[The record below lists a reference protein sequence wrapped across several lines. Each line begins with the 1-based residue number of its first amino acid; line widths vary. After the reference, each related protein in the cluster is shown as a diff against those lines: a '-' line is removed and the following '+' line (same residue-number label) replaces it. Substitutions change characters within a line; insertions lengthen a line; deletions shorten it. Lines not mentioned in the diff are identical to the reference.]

1 MSSGHVLGFIEMY
14 AARRIHSRRAF
25 MLSKSYVNAKKAFWL
40 SSLAAKT
47 IKLKLDDLKL
57 LIGLLPQAKV
67 TPQSACFGNFS
78 KLKVFIV
85 VLVWYVTPTLGATL
99 RNNIPNIAISLQCG
113 NDPPRPGMGNG
124 LSLSPFQSVNTTM
137 NPFDEPFDDDLIE
150 AEHSTGGARAQP
162 RETSPATSVRY
173 VTVGAHEAGQRLD
186 NFLLAQLKGVPKSR
200 IYRMVRTGE
209 VRINKGRVKPL
220 ARIATGDVVRIPPV
234 RMSEHEAPDLPL
246 ARVAAMRDIVLYEDD
261 DVLILNKPP
270 GLAVHGG
277 SGVPYGLIELARA
290 SWAHLP
296 GLELAH
302 RLDRDTSGCLVL
314 AKNREALLG
323 VQRQLV
329 AGTARKAYLALLQGD
344 AFKSQ
349 AKNAPRGGGRNVVLR
364 VDARLLR
371 SELQGGERMVKV
383 DPQGKDAVSLFSLVE
398 RYGSFASLARVEIE
412 TGRTHQ
418 IRVHAQHLGHPLAGD
433 EKYGNEG
440 FNKQMKT
447 LGLKRVF
454 LHAEQLDML
463 HPVSEVTL
471 RVQAALPEELASV
484 LDALQHGA
492 PVAGRGV

>member
-1 MSSGHVLGFIEMY
+1 MGYHWSMNVMNQTMNTHSSQSDAAFNDELFEDEAFDEVGSDEVSLEAIGMEADEANDAQANIEADTEADDGKEMPVAVSS
-14 AARRIHSRRAF
+14 AARF
-25 MLSKSYVNAKKAFWL
+25 V
-40 SSLAAKT
+40 T
-47 IKLKLDDLKL
+47 I
-57 LIGLLPQAKV
+57 
-67 TPQSACFGNFS
+67 
-78 KLKVFIV
+78 
-85 VLVWYVTPTLGATL
+85 
-99 RNNIPNIAISLQCG
+99 
-113 NDPPRPGMGNG
+113 
-124 LSLSPFQSVNTTM
+124 
-137 NPFDEPFDDDLIE
+137 
-150 AEHSTGGARAQP
+150 
-162 RETSPATSVRY
+162 
-173 VTVGAHEAGQRLD
+173 GAHEAGQRLD

-220 ARIATGDVVRIPPV
+220 QRIAAGDVVRIPPL
-234 RMSEHEAPDLPL
+234 RLAEREAPELPP
-246 ARVAAMRDIVLYEDD
+246 ARVQAMRDTVLYEDD
-261 DVLILNKPP
+261 DLLIINKQP

-290 SWAHLP
+290 AWGHLP

-314 AKNREALLG
+314 AKHRDALLG

-344 AFKSQ
+344 AFK
-349 AKNAPRGGGRNVVLR
+349 AKGKNTPRGGGRDAVLR
-364 VDARLLR
+364 VDAPLLR
-371 SELQGGERMVKV
+371 SELQGGERMVRV
-383 DPQGKDAVSLFSLVE
+383 DPQGKNAVSLFSMVE
-398 RYGSFASLARVEIE
+398 RFGSFASLARVEIE

-471 RVQAALPEELASV
+471 RVQAPLPQELAEV
-484 LDALQHGA
+484 LYTLRDNSAQ
-492 PVAGRGV
+492 PRTGRGE